1 MMAMRFR
8 SMGLVAAVALA
19 ALGCYM
25 VSLRV
30 AAERFALVRME
41 GRILAARQDIRR
53 LQTEMGTRGR
63 LVQLERWNSDV
74 LALSAPKATQYLDG
88 EFQLANYAQPAP
100 SGVPAVIEARAAAPA
115 PAAPKVVTVSYPA
128 AAIGTAPAQ
137 PLLHDA
143 SYVKLAGASFAP
155 QKVALQKISPPTGA
169 SQKVAL
175 LDDGLL
181 GEIGKAAAAEAADS
195 RKRR

>member
-41 GRILAARQDIRR
+41 GRILAAKQDVRR

-63 LVQLERWNSDV
+63 LVQLERWNSDI
-74 LALSAPKATQYLDG
+74 LALSAPRADQYLAG
-88 EFQLANYAQPAP
+88 EFQLANYAQPAAT
-100 SGVPAVIEARAAAPA
+100 GMPAVIEARAAAPA
-115 PAAPKVVTVSYPA
+115 PAAPKIVTVAYQPEPA
-128 AAIGTAPAQ
+128 ATAAA
-137 PLLHDA
+137 PLLRNA
-143 SYVKLAGASFAP
+143 TYLKPAGERPIA
-155 QKVALQKISPPTGA
+155 
-169 SQKVAL
+169 QKVAL
-175 LDDGLL
+175 LDEGLL
-181 GEIGKAAAAEAADS
+181 GEIGKTAAAEASDS
-195 RKRR
+195 RTRR

>member
-30 AAERFALVRME
+30 ASERFALVKME

-63 LVQLERWNSDV
+63 LVQLERWNSDI
-74 LALSAPKATQYLDG
+74 LALSAPKAAQYLDG
-88 EFQLANYAQPAP
+88 EFQLANYAQPA
-100 SGVPAVIEARAAAPA
+100 SGMPAVIEARATAPA
-115 PAAPKVVTVSYPA
+115 PAAPKIVTVAYTPTPTPVA
-128 AAIGTAPAQ
+128 AAPAE
-137 PLLHDA
+137 PLLRNA
-143 SYVKLAGASFAP
+143 AYVKPAGERPIA
-155 QKVALQKISPPTGA
+155 
-169 SQKVAL
+169 QKVAL
-175 LDDGLL
+175 LDEGLL
-181 GEIGKAAAAEAADS
+181 GEIGKTAAAEASDS

>member
-41 GRILAARQDIRR
+41 GRILAARQDVRR

-63 LVQLERWNSDV
+63 LVQLERWNSDI
-74 LALSAPKATQYLDG
+74 LALSAPKAAQYLDG
-88 EFQLANYAQPAP
+88 EFQLANYAQPAAN
-100 SGVPAVIEARAAAPA
+100 GMPAVIEARAAAPA
-115 PAAPKVVTVSYPA
+115 PAAPKVVTVAYAPMAIAPPPPVA
-128 AAIGTAPAQ
+128 AAPAE
-137 PLLHDA
+137 PLLRNA
-143 SYVKLAGASFAP
+143 AYVRPAGARLAP
-155 QKVALQKISPPTGA
+155 QKVAL
-169 SQKVAL
+169 
-175 LDDGLL
+175 LDEGLL
-181 GEIGKAAAAEAADS
+181 GEIGKTAAAEASDS